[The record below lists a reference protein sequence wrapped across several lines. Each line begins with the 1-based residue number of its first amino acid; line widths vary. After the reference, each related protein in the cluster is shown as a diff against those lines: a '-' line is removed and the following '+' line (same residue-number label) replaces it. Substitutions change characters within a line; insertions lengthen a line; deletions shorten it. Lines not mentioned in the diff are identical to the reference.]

1 MSTIRVMTYNIHR
14 GTGED
19 HRHAPERIAEVVAG
33 LRPDIVALQE
43 VDCGQLRPALH
54 DQAALIA
61 ERLGGSG
68 PPFRIE
74 RERCGNAIISRF
86 PMTLV
91 QAGGLRRPRRWR
103 TPARR
108 GALWVEITVAG
119 HTLQVLNTHL
129 GLTPR
134 DRLAQAKVLTG
145 PEWLGSP
152 ACRPPVILCGDFNAQ
167 PGSPV
172 HRLLE
177 ERFVNAETL
186 WPGGR
191 VERTWPSRRP
201 LLRIDHL
208 FLSPGLAVAAIE
220 VPADGAAR
228 IASDHLPLV
237 AVLRL
242 PQESPAGGRDAPIAS
257 EEGER

>member
-1 MSTIRVMTYNIHR
+1 MNAIRVMTYNIHR

-19 HRHAPERIAEVVAG
+19 RRHAPERVAEVVAG

-43 VDCGQLRPALH
+43 VDCGQLRPALR
-54 DQAALIA
+54 DQAALVA
-61 ERLGGSG
+61 ERLALAGA
-68 PPFRIE
+68 PFRIE
-74 RERCGNAIISRF
+74 RERCGNVILSRF

-91 QAGGLRRPRRWR
+91 QAGGLRRSRRWR

-108 GALWVEITVAG
+108 GALWVEIEAAG
-119 HTLQVLNTHL
+119 QNIQVINTHL

-145 PEWLGSP
+145 PEWLGNP

-172 HRLLE
+172 HRLLDT
-177 ERFVNAETL
+177 RFVNAESL
-186 WPGGR
+186 CPGCR

-208 FLSPGLAVAAIE
+208 FVSPGVVVEAIE
-220 VPADGAAR
+220 VPAAGMAR
-228 IASDHLPLV
+228 VASDHLPLL
-237 AVLRL
+237 AVLML
-242 PQESPAGGRDAPIAS
+242 PESLPA
-257 EEGER
+257 